1 MSMQHLIELQEIDN
15 QLQDLN
21 SLLGDLPKRV
31 NEMNQEEDV
40 LSTNLEKNKIHLK
53 EIRVEFHK
61 SEVKV
66 EEIDNK
72 IDKIKDQLF
81 LVTNNKQ
88 YDALSHEI
96 DYLKEEKSRIESK
109 ILIFLGEKDE
119 LKNNIENEEIQ
130 LKSLADE
137 LVNRKKKLKTM
148 LSKSADEKSVLEQKR
163 QEKVQQ
169 IDSNTIALYNQ
180 VSAARDGL
188 AVIHLSGNSCGGCGA
203 AITMQTISEI
213 RSNNTIYR
221 CDICSRFVY
230 SNQNSIN

>member
-88 YDALSHEI
+88 YDALMHEI

-180 VSAARDGL
+180 VSGARDGL

>member
-88 YDALSHEI
+88 YDALMHEI

-137 LVNRKKKLKTM
+137 LVNRKKKLETM

-180 VSAARDGL
+180 VSGARDGL

>member
-137 LVNRKKKLKTM
+137 LVNRKKKLETM

-180 VSAARDGL
+180 VSGARDGL

>member
-15 QLQDLN
+15 QLQGLN

-40 LSTNLEKNKIHLK
+40 LITNLKKNKIHLK

-109 ILIFLGEKDE
+109 MLIFLGEKDE
-119 LKNNIENEEIQ
+119 LKNNIKNEEIQ

-137 LVNRKKKLKTM
+137 LVNRKKKLETM
-148 LSKSADEKSVLEQKR
+148 ISKSADEKSVLEQKR

-180 VSAARDGL
+180 VSGARDGL

>member
-31 NEMNQEEDV
+31 NEMNQEEEV

-88 YDALSHEI
+88 YDALMHEI
-96 DYLKEEKSRIESK
+96 DYLKEEKSRIESE
-109 ILIFLGEKDE
+109 ILIFLEEKDE

-137 LVNRKKKLKTM
+137 LVNRKKKLETM

-180 VSAARDGL
+180 VSGARDGL

>member
-21 SLLGDLPKRV
+21 ILLGDLPKRV

-88 YDALSHEI
+88 YDALMHEI

-137 LVNRKKKLKTM
+137 LVNRKKKLETM

-180 VSAARDGL
+180 VSGARDGL